1 MCVCQIEIVEICKHV
16 VIMFIILQQLR
27 NLTSLTCCEATQPLQ
42 IIKCVCVCVCS
53 YNLWHMHM
61 PDLSGN
67 PRQLSAETT
76 SEWSRGMTLEHI
88 NVMCGNNTNR

>member
-1 MCVCQIEIVEICKHV
+1 MQ
-16 VIMFIILQQLR
+16 
-27 NLTSLTCCEATQPLQ
+27 TCCYYVYHSSATAKSDELDMLQ
-42 IIKCVCVCVCS
+42 GNTTFADYKMCVCVCS

-76 SEWSRGMTLEHI
+76 SQWSRGMTLEHI